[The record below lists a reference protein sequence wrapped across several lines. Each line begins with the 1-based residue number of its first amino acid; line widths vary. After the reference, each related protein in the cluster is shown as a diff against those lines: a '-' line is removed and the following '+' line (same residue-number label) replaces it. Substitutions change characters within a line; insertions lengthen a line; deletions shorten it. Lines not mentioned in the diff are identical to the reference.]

1 MFKTQHVPKLQGT
14 ERSTYLD
21 TESYAG
27 EAEGGTDYGS
37 QRGHDEDGHTLHA
50 THGGNVAN
58 KHFGVCILCKQHTA
72 NWHRLQTTGHSI
84 YTKEQTPPATRNAQN
99 QNKLQHFYHLS
110 HHLHVGDV
118 KVQLLYSLHLV
129 LRKQLV
135 GQNY

>member
-58 KHFGVCILCKQHTA
+58 KHFGVCILCKQHTS
-72 NWHRLQTTGHSI
+72 N
-84 YTKEQTPPATRNAQN
+84 
-99 QNKLQHFYHLS
+99 
-110 HHLHVGDV
+110 
-118 KVQLLYSLHLV
+118 
-129 LRKQLV
+129 
-135 GQNY
+135 